1 MSFSFNGETRGY
13 LKVLR
18 GRKRPAWASVTRDLL
33 IVPGKPGGY
42 LQNTAVQPRPIDVP
56 VMIEGENIANLQKI
70 KEDLAAWLVTEEPKE
85 LIFDD
90 EPDRTY
96 FAIVDETLDLEEL
109 VRVGQGTIRFICPD
123 PYKYGQEKNAS
134 FPSDVVSLN
143 YGGTADG
150 DPIFELE
157 VLQPV
162 TFALIQ
168 NQNDEYM
175 MIGKPVNVDDQVPV
189 EREQRIFW
197 SHGDTLT
204 GWTTGS
210 NIDGTV
216 AGSMASNGYKFYPVN
231 FGTGSGSWH
240 GPAMKTSLPQVL
252 EHFRVDAIVEFF
264 NSAPSV
270 GRLEIY
276 LLAED
281 GDVISKIAL
290 RDTTTSRAATYGEAR
305 VGNAAVNYYMF
316 NDTGATPS
324 TWTNFFGMLRIGR
337 YNDEWFAY
345 IAKIDQTTG
354 EHIARMYRSWHDT
367 EGQFRKNLAQIQV
380 HFGQLG
386 SYTPITAMGVH
397 DIKVFKWNPTT
408 QAEIPYIAYEG
419 DKITFDHKDKNIL
432 INGETRLDLKDFGAR
447 FFKLKPGENTL
458 IVLPEQSFN
467 VTCRYRERF
476 K

>member
-1 MSFSFNGETRGY
+1 
-13 LKVLR
+13 
-18 GRKRPAWASVTRDLL
+18 
-33 IVPGKPGGY
+33 
-42 LQNTAVQPRPIDVP
+42 
-56 VMIEGENIANLQKI
+56 
-70 KEDLAAWLVTEEPKE
+70 
-85 LIFDD
+85 
-90 EPDRTY
+90 
-96 FAIVDETLDLEEL
+96 
-109 VRVGQGTIRFICPD
+109 IRFICPD

-134 FPSDVVSLN
+134 FPSDVVSLD
-143 YGGTADG
+143 YSGTADG

-175 MIGKPVNVDDQVPV
+175 MIGKPVNVDEQVPV

-210 NIDGTV
+210 GIDGTV
-216 AGSMASNGYKFYPVN
+216 TGAMASNGYMFYPTN
-231 FGTGSGSWH
+231 FGAGSGWH

-252 EHFRVDAIVEFF
+252 EHFRVDTIVEFF

-290 RDTTTSRAATYGEAR
+290 RDTTPNRAATYGEAR

-386 SYTPITAMGVH
+386 SYTPITAVGVH

-408 QAEIPYIAYEG
+408 QVDIPYIAYEG
-419 DKITFDHKDKNIL
+419 DKITFDHRDKNIL